1 MGLQSGEQAPFPAVD
16 NGGLDPPPYGWFKCS
31 VLVLR
36 PWHAIA
42 LKTHL
47 ESAPAVWPASCRAH
61 WVTLQGGGAVRVHV
75 TLRGS
80 LAGDGQSQHR
90 MMVNLPFGSTVEHLI
105 SHLSI
110 ESSDVQMALV
120 NGSPVVRSSV
130 LNNGDRVILAG
141 AH

>member
-1 MGLQSGEQAPFPAVD
+1 
-16 NGGLDPPPYGWFKCS
+16 
-31 VLVLR
+31 
-36 PWHAIA
+36 
-42 LKTHL
+42 
-47 ESAPAVWPASCRAH
+47 
-61 WVTLQGGGAVRVHV
+61 VRVHV

-141 AH
+141 AR